1 MAKTNINYM
10 TYLKYLILS
19 AIATLAPIQTTMT
32 AVGVLIFA
40 DLILG
45 ITAAVKRGD
54 SITSSALRR
63 TISKILVYQI
73 AIITGFICEK
83 YLISDLIPMSK
94 LIAGVIGMVE
104 MKSLLE
110 HGDEL
115 NGSPI
120 FKTII
125 KKLGSDND
133 KP

>member
-1 MAKTNINYM
+1 MS
-10 TYLKYLILS
+10 YLKYLIIS
-19 AIATLAPIQTTMT
+19 AIAVLAPIKTTMV
-32 AVGVLIFA
+32 AISILIFA
-40 DLILG
+40 DLVLG
-45 ITAAVKRGD
+45 LIAAYKRGD
-54 SITSSALRR
+54 KITSAALRR
-63 TISKILVYQI
+63 TVSKILVYQT

-94 LIAGVIGMVE
+94 LIAGVVGMVE

-110 HGDEL
+110 HADEL

-120 FKTII
+120 FKSLI